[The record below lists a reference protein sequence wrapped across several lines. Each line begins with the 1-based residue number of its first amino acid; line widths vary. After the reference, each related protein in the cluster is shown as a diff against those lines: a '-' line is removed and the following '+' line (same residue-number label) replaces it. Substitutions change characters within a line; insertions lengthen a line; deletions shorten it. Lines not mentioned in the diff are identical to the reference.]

1 MTWKQIQEMSRIQ
14 RNFAVYMKYTTPYK
28 MIKYIRTIQT
38 DKEGILKEYQCY
50 DYHDYLQ
57 MAAGL
62 GYNMK
67 DEWVLYPKNLKERH
81 DQLIKEQKEKEEQ
94 LKKQKDDEKDESF
107 RSTIKEYGWNRYE
120 METEDLLIRLPEYVH
135 EIREEGNAQHH
146 CVATY
151 MDRMVAGETCILFI
165 RKKEEPDKSYY
176 TVEVRDDEVIQ
187 VRGKYNAAPSED
199 VEEFMKIFKK
209 NLRKVERKAS

>member
-1 MTWKQIQEMSRIQ
+1 
-14 RNFAVYMKYTTPYK
+14 MKYTTPYK
-28 MIKYIRTIQT
+28 MIKYIRTIQA
-38 DKEGILKEYQCY
+38 DKEDVSKEYQCY

-94 LKKQKDDEKDESF
+94 LEKQKDDEKDESL
-107 RSTIKEYGWNRYE
+107 RTTIKEHDWNRYE

-135 EIREEGNAQHH
+135 EITGNN
-146 CVATY
+146 
-151 MDRMVAGETCILFI
+151 R
-165 RKKEEPDKSYY
+165 R
-176 TVEVRDDEVIQ
+176 
-187 VRGKYNAAPSED
+187 N
-199 VEEFMKIFKK
+199 
-209 NLRKVERKAS
+209 